1 LLCSALK
8 SARGYVPETGR
19 LKTIVTNRVIPATP
33 NVQHLE
39 YSFDTLGNL
48 TRREDLLGERRE
60 LFGYDM
66 QGGGFKNRLTSTALY
81 DTAPATPVLL
91 ESASFGY
98 DKLGNLTSK
107 PVNGNLNYYTYGAGT
122 AGPHAVTTAGG
133 KTLTYDLNG
142 NLLSGWNF
150 ATGNPRSIEWTSYNK
165 PNEIAESGTTLEFS
179 YGAGRDRF
187 KQENTSGGVLTTTY
201 YIGNLY
207 EKVTSGSG
215 AGTLIRHVHY
225 IYAGSERV
233 AIYEVPAGGEPLVVG
248 TPTVRYLLTDH
259 LGSVTEVMS
268 AGGGLLESLSYDAW
282 GKRRPKEWDAEGSPP
297 EFPFQTTRGFTGHEM
312 LDQVSLIHMNGRVYD
327 PDLGRFLSADPNVQ
341 EPLNSQNLNRYSYV
355 LNNPLS
361 YTDPSGYFFGKI
373 FNAIGKVFDFV
384 FDNIRTIA
392 AIAVAVIVAPYCVPC
407 AGFASGMISSGG
419 DLKAGIIGAFTAT
432 AFQGIGSY
440 FDSVSFAGEALARTV
455 AHGVVGG
462 LSSVVQG
469 GDFVSGFVSAGA
481 TQAFALSGGFEALGG
496 DAPGTTDFGGIDY
509 VHNMVVAAVVGG
521 TAAVMGGGKFKNG
534 ALTGAFSR
542 LFNDLSESDIWN
554 RKALSR
560 EIEINRITGTSDVEL
575 VSATDW
581 ETRLINDGVDN
592 SFAKL
597 GKRLL
602 GRVLTVS
609 YEQSRTATYG
619 QFDEVEVYR
628 YRTVYDLVD
637 GRITNEQILF
647 ETETFIR
654 QERILIESTSRQV
667 YETRACFFGI
677 CSQ

>member
-1 LLCSALK
+1 MLCSALK

-297 EFPFQTTRGFTGHEM
+297 EFPTY
-312 LDQVSLIHMNGRVYD
+312 RVRNKPIQ
-327 PDLGRFLSADPNVQ
+327 PDTSWV
-341 EPLNSQNLNRYSYV
+341 NRY
-355 LNNPLS
+355 
-361 YTDPSGYFFGKI
+361 
-373 FNAIGKVFDFV
+373 
-384 FDNIRTIA
+384 
-392 AIAVAVIVAPYCVPC
+392 
-407 AGFASGMISSGG
+407 
-419 DLKAGIIGAFTAT
+419 
-432 AFQGIGSY
+432 
-440 FDSVSFAGEALARTV
+440 
-455 AHGVVGG
+455 
-462 LSSVVQG
+462 
-469 GDFVSGFVSAGA
+469 
-481 TQAFALSGGFEALGG
+481 
-496 DAPGTTDFGGIDY
+496 
-509 VHNMVVAAVVGG
+509 
-521 TAAVMGGGKFKNG
+521 
-534 ALTGAFSR
+534 
-542 LFNDLSESDIWN
+542 
-554 RKALSR
+554 
-560 EIEINRITGTSDVEL
+560 
-575 VSATDW
+575 
-581 ETRLINDGVDN
+581 
-592 SFAKL
+592 
-597 GKRLL
+597 
-602 GRVLTVS
+602 
-609 YEQSRTATYG
+609 
-619 QFDEVEVYR
+619 
-628 YRTVYDLVD
+628 
-637 GRITNEQILF
+637 
-647 ETETFIR
+647 
-654 QERILIESTSRQV
+654 
-667 YETRACFFGI
+667 
-677 CSQ
+677 